1 MFIRK
6 KILIVTILTGCI
18 APCNLFASSEVTQEQ
33 VAEAVYISYVA
44 QLQLGLPTIIGKETE
59 GVKLDKEKN
68 IFIYTNC
75 DITELSESDTV
86 KNVKYT
92 RMSGKVRLQGELV
105 IFNVKLTGGPVSTLK
120 YEISLKQV
128 KKLKST
134 KVKKYQ
140 IEVEANGKKY
150 TVNLVKAFQHR

>member
-1 MFIRK
+1 
-6 KILIVTILTGCI
+6 
-18 APCNLFASSEVTQEQ
+18 
-33 VAEAVYISYVA
+33 
-44 QLQLGLPTIIGKETE
+44 
-59 GVKLDKEKN
+59 
-68 IFIYTNC
+68 
-75 DITELSESDTV
+75 
-86 KNVKYT
+86 
-92 RMSGKVRLQGELV
+92 
-105 IFNVKLTGGPVSTLK
+105 VKLTGGPVSTLK

>member
-6 KILIVTILTGCI
+6 KILIVTIITGCI
-18 APCNLFASSEVTQEQ
+18 ASYNLFASSEVTQEQ

-92 RMSGKVRLQGELV
+92 RMSGKVKLQGELV